1 LERLFEGVKMENEP
15 IDLGH
20 GHTLRYV
27 GWHPDRDLNPQY
39 DGTPDVE
46 KWGAIVGHPVGPHP
60 LVPEYM
66 ATGYCEG
73 MVTFD
78 EPVQRQIEP
87 NRPRW
92 TVESWEPLTISPS
105 VLCACGDH
113 GFIREGR
120 WVTA

>member
-1 LERLFEGVKMENEP
+1 LERLFEGVKMESEP

-27 GWHPDRDLNPQY
+27 GWHPDRELNPQY

-60 LVPEYM
+60 LVPEYL

-78 EPVQRQIEP
+78 DSVPPDASPI
-87 NRPRW
+87 RPDRW
-92 TVESWEPLTISPS
+92 TVESWEQRCHLPS
-105 VLCACGDH
+105 RACACGDRVH
-113 GFIREGR
+113 PRGPLES
-120 WVTA
+120 A